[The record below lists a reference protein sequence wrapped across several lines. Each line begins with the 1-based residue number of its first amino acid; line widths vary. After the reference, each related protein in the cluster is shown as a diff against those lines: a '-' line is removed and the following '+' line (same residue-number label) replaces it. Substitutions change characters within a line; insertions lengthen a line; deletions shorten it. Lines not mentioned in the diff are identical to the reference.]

1 DALPIVEKLKDVL
14 ATEEPLLRAI
24 SEQVAKTRP
33 GGGPGW
39 TRKQELGH
47 LIDSAANNRA
57 RFIVAALEGGF
68 NAPGYDGPGWVELG
82 GYSEMSWA
90 TLVDL
95 WKLLNQAILPLLDR
109 IPAER
114 LSAPCVIGGA
124 PAVTLQFVIDDYV
137 LHMQHHLDH

>member
-1 DALPIVEKLKDVL
+1 MKKSQRLDDVL
-14 ATEEPLLRAI
+14 AAEEPNLRAI
-24 SEQVAKTRP
+24 SEPVAGTRP

-39 TRKQELGH
+39 SRKQELGH

-57 RFIVAALEGGF
+57 RFIVAALEGSF

-82 GYSEMSWA
+82 GYTEMPWNK
-90 TLVDL
+90 LVDL

-114 LSAPCVIGGA
+114 LSAPCVI
-124 PAVTLQFVIDDYV
+124 
-137 LHMQHHLDH
+137 